1 MRLFINEKKCI
12 YFFFLFFSFCCV
24 VVVVVGIIIIVVL
37 LLVFVCVCLFVC
49 LLWRLLFLEWG
60 HTGVFAFDASMDVFI
75 DKSYPVVNA
84 VYNITSGG
92 SGGKNQCNPSQ
103 GCNVCDACCKSYIKV
118 GHHVTRGRRCS
129 NNKQTAKQLQGQP
142 TASGQASQLNQ
153 MLQQTLP

>member
-1 MRLFINEKKCI
+1 MCVSECEGKLPLAVAHTRLCFHDTLLPIP
-12 YFFFLFFSFCCV
+12 FFFF
-24 VVVVVGIIIIVVL
+24 VL